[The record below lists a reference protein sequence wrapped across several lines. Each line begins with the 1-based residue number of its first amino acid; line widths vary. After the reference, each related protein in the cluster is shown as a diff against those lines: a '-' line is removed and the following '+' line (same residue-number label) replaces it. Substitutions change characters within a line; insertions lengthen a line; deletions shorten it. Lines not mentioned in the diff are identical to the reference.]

1 MPGPAK
7 EGYVR
12 LTLDIPEVMKEA
24 LVEKAASKDL
34 SVSQYVRGVLS
45 IALDTPATIKETT

>member
-12 LTLDIPEVMKEA
+12 LIVDIPKAMKDA
-24 LVEKAASKDL
+24 LVDKAASKDL
-34 SVSQYVRGVLS
+34 STSQYVRGVLS
-45 IALDTPATIKETT
+45 IALDISPTVE